1 MNDGSTRFLKFTLL
15 LIGLPVLAA
24 CIFIVP
30 SLASLI
36 PHQIPA
42 TELLR
47 GLFLIGIAGSAV
59 LFYLALYQA
68 YVLLTLIDQVKAFSE
83 ISTRALRRIKF
94 DALAISAI
102 YLLETPVLYVMAEA
116 DDAPG
121 LIVLGLIIAFASLVV
136 AVFAAVLQRLL
147 QDAMILKSENDL
159 TV

>member
-36 PHQIPA
+36 PHQIPV

-47 GLFLIGIAGSAV
+47 GLFLIGIAGSVV

-68 YVLLTLIDQVKAFSE
+68 YVLLTLIDQGKAFSE
-83 ISTRALRRIKF
+83 ASTRALRRIKF